1 MSFQGW
7 TINYVLSLPAKTF
20 FALLKSSRKLTKERD
35 LYKFRELVDIVFVSL
50 GGEKYAKD
58 LRKYYQDQSEFV
70 PKRNKKSMDPSD
82 PHAAMILASILS
94 KKKQLM
100 GLH

>member
-20 FALLKSSRKLTKERD
+20 FAALKSSRKIRRERD
-35 LYKFRELVDIVFVSL
+35 LYTFKELVDIAFVSL

-58 LRKYYQDQSEFV
+58 LREHYKNQSEHV
-70 PKRNKKSMDPSD
+70 PKRNIKSMSGSD
-82 PHAAMILASILS
+82 PHAAMIMAGLLN